1 MSYSDKQGVVIH
13 SQVLLEGVLSTRE
26 SSCEILNLVL
36 DRVIYPV
43 ADRCLLSLYMY
54 NLLSPLLSMKP
65 IFVKDFMKKF
75 SSLCELVSPTPLS
88 QKNREYL
95 GDQYVYYS
103 ISISAGKIPL
113 ISPRLH
119 YFLGDHKI
127 HIPVFTPGGYIK
139 DQGY

>member
-1 MSYSDKQGVVIH
+1 MTYSDKQRVVIH

-36 DRVIYPV
+36 DRDIYPV
-43 ADRCLLSLYMY
+43 ADRYLLSLYRE
-54 NLLSPLLSMKP
+54 NLLSPHLNLKP
-65 IFVKDFMKKF
+65 LFVKDFLKKF

-88 QKNREYL
+88 QKHREYL

-119 YFLGDHKI
+119 YFLGDPEI
-127 HIPVFTPGGYIK
+127 HIPVFTPEGYIK